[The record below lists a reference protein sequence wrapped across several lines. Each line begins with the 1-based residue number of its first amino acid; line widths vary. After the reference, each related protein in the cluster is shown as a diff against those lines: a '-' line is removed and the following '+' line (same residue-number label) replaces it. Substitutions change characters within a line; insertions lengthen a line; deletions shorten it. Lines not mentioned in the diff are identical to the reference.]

1 MFDTVGS
8 EHSGRNTVRSDDDA
22 FRAFP
27 TARAAVSYVSTAPGG
42 CPVELTDIAA
52 AIRRLWWLVAVCLVV
67 AICVAAV
74 YVIRQPERSGV
85 VRYTSVVTLDVP
97 SRDAILQAR
106 RENPRDVPEFGDV
119 PNELLVGLDR
129 MALSESLRRAAVQD
143 AGVTIE
149 QALPLRFSAELTNDG
164 YSFVMT
170 VSALERE
177 VARSV
182 ADAWVAAYL
191 KARREVTVESAEDER
206 RSVIRNLTSLRAQL
220 AQLVTE
226 LNARGVAAPPPP
238 TRRGDDAAPAV
249 PAPETV
255 DIQTLLD
262 QFEISALRAEI
273 AEQGQR
279 YGDIVVAGTTANP
292 YAEIIDSVDRVQR
305 PPEPPSPVVP
315 ALLVVLGGLA
325 VGLAAAVA
333 ISRFDRR
340 IRDPKTA
347 AAILGAPVL
356 CEIPAARRREA
367 SFALLDD
374 PRSDRSEAFRA
385 LAATSIA
392 TDRLPRAIMLSS
404 PSGTAQ
410 DEVAANFAAALAGLG
425 VRVALVATDARQR
438 WFVKP
443 FDAPELAPATL
454 PDLLV
459 EAHAGSLNGQ
469 LRRSLP
475 RSEQL
480 PNLVVVPP
488 GTGDDDLG
496 ASLDGLPPL
505 LEALAEDG
513 NDVVVI
519 AGPSVLDE
527 ADATIVAWATRS
539 VLWVV
544 EEGTVTRDDAATA
557 ASRLELA
564 GVEPFGVALVSES

>member
-1 MFDTVGS
+1 M
-8 EHSGRNTVRSDDDA
+8 
-22 FRAFP
+22 
-27 TARAAVSYVSTAPGG
+27 
-42 CPVELTDIAA
+42 ELTDIAA
-52 AIRRLWWLVAVCLVV
+52 AIRRFWWLVAACLVV

-74 YVIRQPERSGV
+74 YVIRQPEQSGV
-85 VRYTSVVTLDVP
+85 VRYSSVVTLDVP

-106 RENPRDVPEFGDV
+106 EENPREVPEFGDV

-129 MALSESLRRAAVQD
+129 MALSEPVRNAAVEE
-143 AGVTIE
+143 AGLTLE
-149 QALPLRFSAELTNDG
+149 QAFGLQFSAELTNDG

-170 VSALERE
+170 VAALDRE
-177 VARSV
+177 VARNV

-191 KARREVTVESAEDER
+191 AARREVTVESAEAER
-206 RSVIRNLTSLRAQL
+206 RSVIQDLTSLRAQL
-220 AQLVTE
+220 AQLITE
-226 LNARGVAAPPPP
+226 LNARGAAAPPPP
-238 TRRGDDAAPAV
+238 TGRSGEAAPAV

-262 QFEISALRAEI
+262 QYEISALRSEI

-279 YGDIVVAGTTANP
+279 YGDIVVAGTSANP

-305 PPEPPSPVVP
+305 PPERPSPVVP
-315 ALLVVLGGLA
+315 ALLIVLGGLA

-347 AAILGAPVL
+347 AAVFHAPVL
-356 CEIPAARRREA
+356 CEIPAAGRRDA
-367 SFALLDD
+367 PFAFLDD

-404 PSGTAQ
+404 PTGTAQ
-410 DEVAANFAAALAGLG
+410 DEVAANFAAALSGLG

-443 FDAPELAPATL
+443 FDAPERAPATL
-454 PDLLV
+454 PGLLV
-459 EAHAGSLNGQ
+459 EAHAGRLNGQ
-469 LRRSLP
+469 LRHSLP
-475 RSEQL
+475 HSKQL

-496 ASLDGLPPL
+496 ASLDGFPPL

-513 NDVVVI
+513 IDVVVI
-519 AGPSVLDE
+519 AGPAVLDE

-539 VLWVV
+539 VLWVI

>member
-1 MFDTVGS
+1 M
-8 EHSGRNTVRSDDDA
+8 
-22 FRAFP
+22 
-27 TARAAVSYVSTAPGG
+27 
-42 CPVELTDIAA
+42 ELTDIAA
-52 AIRRLWWLVAVCLVV
+52 AIRRFWWLVAACLVV

-74 YVIRQPERSGV
+74 YVIRQPEQSGV
-85 VRYTSVVTLDVP
+85 VRYSSVVTLDVP
-97 SRDAILQAR
+97 SRDAILLAR
-106 RENPRDVPEFGDV
+106 EENPREIPEFGDV

-129 MALSESLRRAAVQD
+129 MALSDSVRNAAVKD

-149 QALPLRFSAELTNDG
+149 QAFPLQFSAELTNDG

-170 VSALERE
+170 VAALERE
-177 VARSV
+177 VARNV

-191 KARREVTVESAEDER
+191 AARREVTVESAEDER
-206 RSVIRNLTSLRAQL
+206 RSVIQSLTSLRAQL

-226 LNARGVAAPPPP
+226 LNARGATAPPPP
-238 TRRGDDAAPAV
+238 TGRGGDEVAPAV

-262 QFEISALRAEI
+262 QYEISALRAQI

-279 YGDIVVAGTTANP
+279 YGDIVVAGTSADP

-305 PPEPPSPVVP
+305 PPAQSSPVMP
-315 ALLVVLGGLA
+315 AVLIVLGGLA

-333 ISRFDRR
+333 LSRFDRR

-347 AAILGAPVL
+347 AAVFHAPVL
-356 CEIPAARRREA
+356 CEIPAAGRREA
-367 SFALLDD
+367 PFVFLDD

-410 DEVAANFAAALAGLG
+410 DEVAANFAAALSGLG

-443 FDAPELAPATL
+443 FDAPEQAPATL

-459 EAHAGSLNGQ
+459 EAHAGRLNGQ
-469 LRRSLP
+469 LRHSLP
-475 RSEQL
+475 RSRQL

-496 ASLDGLPPL
+496 ASLDGFPPL
-505 LEALAEDG
+505 LEALADDG
-513 NDVVVI
+513 IDVVVI

-539 VLWVV
+539 VLWVI